1 MNNVRKYTDKQLL
14 DKVKSLDTFESIP
27 SNYWALFVRSNEDA
41 ANLFDDKCYIFN
53 GSKFVTVTTCTTNK
67 GHKGTGVV
75 EANVWN
81 YDGYKLGLHR
91 GKTPAGIQVKGF
103 PYRRDFTTDGKTN
116 PTTEIKTDID
126 SQEAQALQ
134 QIAKAQALNV
144 DIEQIILRACGFL
157 TNICTIFAAGNVEQK
172 RKILQAVFPSG
183 FSIEKSTSKVR
194 TPEINSIIGLICS
207 FSSDNTLLEIK
218 NGAFIAENPVQ
229 GGEAGKIRTH
239 AALLMSMMAA

>member
-41 ANLFDDKCYIFN
+41 PNLFDDKCYIFN

-91 GKTPAGIQVKGF
+91 GKTPAGVQVKGF

-116 PTTEIKTDID
+116 PTTEIKNDI
-126 SQEAQALQ
+126 
-134 QIAKAQALNV
+134 
-144 DIEQIILRACGFL
+144 RGFNFHAATHNL
-157 TNICTIFAAGNVEQK
+157 KSTIVVKEIGPWSEGCLVFNNTPDYV
-172 RKILQAVFPSG
+172 KILNLFKPQ
-183 FSIEKSTSKVR
+183 R
-194 TPEINSIIGLICS
+194 TWS
-207 FSSDNTLLEIK
+207 FVIVDE
-218 NGAFIAENPVQ
+218 FEAE
-229 GGEAGKIRTH
+229 
-239 AALLMSMMAA
+239 